1 MRLLLTSNATYAP
14 PRGGSTRSNLVW
26 LRHLAGQGHECVVV
40 AAAEEDTPAPE
51 LTRDGIRFLSEREA
65 SERPAALGRQ
75 IAEFR
80 PDWVLLSSEDLGH
93 TLLREAFRGAPGRV
107 VYLAHTPQ
115 FFPFGP
121 ESWHPDPGASKL
133 LREAAAIVAISRTVA
148 DYVAEHLGKTASVIH
163 PPMYGAGPWP
173 NLANLNGV
181 VTMVNPCA
189 VKGLPVFLR
198 LAERFPLVSFH
209 ALRGWGTTAAD
220 EREMARRANITVVGT
235 VGNIEEQL
243 AKTRVMLM
251 PSLWFEGF
259 GLVVT
264 EAMLRGLPVIAS
276 DAGGLVEAKLGTGFA
291 VPVSPI
297 RKYEARFDDRNMPVA
312 EAPPQDVGAWDTALS
327 KLLSDDALYW
337 RESEAERAAATRFV
351 ESLDA
356 GDFERLLLGL
366 RPAEAPVAARKADS
380 LTPEQR
386 ALLLRKMRQ
395 RAEG

>member
-26 LRHLAGQGHECVVV
+26 LRHVAGLGHECVVV
-40 AAAEEDTPAPE
+40 AAAEDDTPSPD
-51 LTRDGIRFLSEREA
+51 LTQDGIRFVSVREA
-65 SERPAALGRQ
+65 SERTATLGRQ

-93 TLLREAFRGAPGRV
+93 TLLREAFRAAPGRV

-121 ESWHPDPGASKL
+121 ESWHQDPGAAKL
-133 LREAAAIVAISRTVA
+133 LLDSAAIVAISRSMA
-148 DYVAEHLGKTASVIH
+148 DYVARHLGKTASVIH
-163 PPMYGAGPWP
+163 PSIYGAGPWP
-173 NLANLNGV
+173 NLANPNGV
-181 VTMVNPCA
+181 VTMVNPCT
-189 VKGLPVFLR
+189 VKGLPIFLR
-198 LAERFPLVSFH
+198 LADRFPLVTFH

-220 EREMARRANITVVGT
+220 ELEMSRRANVTVVGT
-235 VGNIEEQL
+235 VGDIEEQL

-264 EAMLRGLPVIAS
+264 EAMLRGIPVIAS
-276 DAGGLVEAKLGTGFA
+276 DSGGLVEAKLGTRFV

-297 RKYEARFDDRNMPVA
+297 RKFEAKFDDRNMPVA
-312 EAPPQDVGAWDTALS
+312 EVPPQDIGAWDTALT
-327 KLLSDDALYW
+327 KLLSDDALYR
-337 RESEAERAAATRFV
+337 RESEAERAAAIRFV
-351 ESLDA
+351 SGLHA
-356 GDFERLLLGL
+356 GDFERMLLGL
-366 RPAEAPVAARKADS
+366 QPVAFPVAARKGDS

-395 RAEG
+395 RV